1 MLEIYEY
8 DQTEIDESWFDWSG
22 GLWWPDFEE
31 AGIEKCFVAFLGD
44 EVVGFQT
51 VNASC
56 DCVAIEA
63 KYQNQ
68 GIGRALVQESGCYR
82 PDRNE
87 CPEFWA
93 KMTEEFGN

>member
-1 MLEIYEY
+1 MGWARCLK
-8 DQTEIDESWFDWSG
+8 S
-22 GLWWPDFEE
+22 
-31 AGIEKCFVAFLGD
+31 A
-44 EVVGFQT
+44 
-51 VNASC
+51 
-56 DCVAIEA
+56 
-63 KYQNQ
+63 QNQQYKGQ